1 MERHPSYPVLAP
13 YIVKYPRAAGS
24 LFQAYNDIVYAQEW
38 TDVKLIDLEAC
49 GRAAVSGKK
58 QDTDKTLYVVPCSL
72 QESLSFS
79 WVQDAFTVLFPP
91 SSQDSSDEM
100 PFLYLGITSPDSS
113 LVYYKLSQGIV
124 KPSV

>member
-38 TDVKLIDLEAC
+38 TDVMLIDLESC
-49 GRAAVSGKK
+49 GRAAISGKK
-58 QDTDKTLYVVPCSL
+58 RDTDKTLYVVPCSL
-72 QESLSFS
+72 QESLSFG
-79 WVQDAFTVLFPP
+79 WVQSAFTELFP
-91 SSQDSSDEM
+91 SFEQRSLEEI
-100 PFLYLGITSPDSS
+100 PFLYLGITSSDSS